1 VIRRAAEAPSARVR
15 ADRPRSMGG
24 IGSIIIVGVGAGVVS
39 AIVALSQLVILAP
52 LVALGILLVLPS
64 LATAAFVFLLYSNAP
79 AIATNFHAL
88 PYALAAGVIGL
99 LLIPIFREIVHRRPL
114 TVNPAVGLIA
124 AFVLVSLV
132 STLQAADFDVALT
145 ATLLHVTDGVIVVLL
160 ITNAIRSRGDLRYA
174 VGALLLAAIAT
185 SGLAVYQ
192 ALTSSYDQIYGG
204 FAQLSA
210 GAINEAGQVIP
221 RSAGP
226 IGEINRWA
234 QVLTMTVP
242 LMVYGIVGERGI
254 VRWIAVGGT
263 SLVLGAMVLTFS
275 RGAAVGLVGLGLL
288 AIVTLRVRLRYAVP
302 VVAVLLAV
310 VVSVAPAYLVRI
322 GSVSGVTEEV
332 VSGGEAS
339 DTSTLGR
346 ITLNIAAAELFVDN
360 PVLGVG
366 PENFKVVSLERVN
379 ELGLRHFSV
388 PYPTHN
394 LYLQI
399 AAETGLL
406 GLAAFGSIFAYLLL
420 RLWRLRRQALHNGAV
435 RDARLATAFFFSVA
449 AYLITAIFLH
459 MAYERFLWLFVGLA
473 AAAIAVLQQPV
484 VNWHQPDLGGGERPV
499 QPL

>member
-1 VIRRAAEAPSARVR
+1 VNRHGEDTPARVR
-15 ADRPRSMGG
+15 ADRLGSLTG
-24 IGSIIIVGVGAGVVS
+24 IGSIITVGVGAGVVS
-39 AIVALSQLVILAP
+39 AIVAFSQLLILAP
-52 LVALGILLVLPS
+52 LVALGLLLVLPS
-64 LATAAFVFLLYSNAP
+64 LATAVFVFLFYSNAP
-79 AIATNFHAL
+79 AIAANFHGL
-88 PYALAAGVIGL
+88 PYALAAGVMGL

-114 TVNPAVGLIA
+114 TVNPVVASIA

-145 ATLLHVTDGVIVVLL
+145 ATLLHVTDGFIVVLL

-192 ALTSSYDQIYGG
+192 ALTSSYDQSYGG
-204 FAQLSA
+204 FAQLSG

-242 LMVYGIVGERGI
+242 LMVYGIIGERGI
-254 VRWIAVGGT
+254 LRWIAVTGM
-263 SLVLGAMVLTFS
+263 SLLLGAMVLTFS
-275 RGAAVGLVGLGLL
+275 RGAAVGLVGLGLM
-288 AIVTLRVRLRYAVP
+288 AVVTLRIRLRYAVP
-302 VVAVLLAV
+302 VVAVLFAI

-322 GSVSGVTEEV
+322 GSVSGATEQV

-346 ITLNIAAAELFVDN
+346 ITLNIAAAEIFVDN

-379 ELGLRHFSV
+379 GLGLRHFSV

-399 AAETGLL
+399 AAETGFF
-406 GLAAFGSIFAYLLL
+406 GLAAFGSIFAYLLV
-420 RLWRLRRQALHNGAV
+420 RLWRLRRQALRNHAV
-435 RDARLATAFFFSVA
+435 RDARLLTAFFFSVA
-449 AYLITAIFLH
+449 AYLTTSFFLH

-473 AAAIAVLQQPV
+473 AAAIAVLPQSPENQDES
-484 VNWHQPDLGGGERPV
+484 DLAVGERPV
-499 QPL
+499 QPR